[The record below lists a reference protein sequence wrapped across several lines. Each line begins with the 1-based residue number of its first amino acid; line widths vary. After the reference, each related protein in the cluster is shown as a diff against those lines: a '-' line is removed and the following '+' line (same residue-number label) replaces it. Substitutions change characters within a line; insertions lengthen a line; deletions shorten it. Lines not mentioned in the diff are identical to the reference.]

1 MSTLLTFLVIIGA
14 YFLGFAT
21 AAILSTAKKADEQAN
36 KFNPPYNWCGE
47 QAMTKDEAD
56 HAQYGD

>member
-1 MSTLLTFLVIIGA
+1 MKTQKELRTKLDA
-14 YFLGFAT
+14 LGFAT